1 MRSMTGFGRGEA
13 TANGWSV
20 EAELAGVN
28 RKQLDIGVTL
38 PAGLTE
44 LEPEVRRV
52 LTEGTSRG
60 RIGLKVSLSH
70 TEGSDSRLVFD
81 RELAKQYIV
90 AAKTIADDSGI
101 ETRLTAADLFRA
113 PGIFKIDE
121 DGADPEEIRE
131 ALMSA
136 VQNAFDQLV
145 KMQKEEGENL
155 RADLLSR
162 IDHIVSEVDAI
173 REVAPTVPKLHRENL
188 HKRLAESGVDID
200 LDDERILREFA
211 VFSERSDIS
220 EELTR
225 IDSHVG
231 QFQSYI
237 QNEEPVGR
245 SLDFLCQEFN
255 RELNTI
261 GSKANDAA
269 IAQRIVNAKTE
280 LEKIREQ
287 VQNVQ

>member
-13 TANGWSV
+13 TANGWTV
-20 EAELAGVN
+20 DAELAGVN
-28 RKQLDIGVTL
+28 RKQLDIVVTL

-44 LEPEVRRV
+44 LESGVRGI
-52 LTEGTSRG
+52 LAESTSRG
-60 RIGLKVSLSH
+60 RIGLKVNLSH
-70 TEGSDSRLVFD
+70 TEGNETRLVVD
-81 RELAKQYIV
+81 KGLARQYV
-90 AAKTIADDSGI
+90 EAAKNLSDENGI
-101 ETRLTAADLFRA
+101 DMRLTAADLFRA
-113 PGIFKIDE
+113 PGIFKVDE
-121 DGADPEEIRE
+121 EGADPEQIRD
-131 ALMSA
+131 ALDAA
-136 VQNAFDQLV
+136 VKHALEQLV
-145 KMQKEEGENL
+145 RMQTEEGENL
-155 RADLLSR
+155 RSDLLSR
-162 IDHIVSEVDAI
+162 IEAIVADVEAI
-173 REVAPTVPKLHRENL
+173 RKIAPDVPRQHRENL
-188 HKRLAESGVDID
+188 HRRLSESGVDID

-231 QFQSYI
+231 QFRSYLQSD
-237 QNEEPVGR
+237 EPVGR

-261 GSKANDAA
+261 GSKANDAG
-269 IAQRIVNAKTE
+269 IAQRIVDAKTE

>member
-13 TANGWSV
+13 TANNWSV

-44 LEPEVRRV
+44 LEPDVRRI
-52 LTEGTSRG
+52 LSEGTSRG

-70 TEGSDSRLVFD
+70 TGGSDSRLVFD
-81 RELAKQYIV
+81 RELARQYIA
-90 AAKTIADDSGI
+90 AAKTISDDSGI
-101 ETRLTAADLFRA
+101 EPRLTAADLFRA

-131 ALMSA
+131 ALMAA
-136 VQNAFDQLV
+136 VENAFGQLV

-155 RADLLSR
+155 RTDLLSR
-162 IDHIVSEVDAI
+162 IDHIVAEVDVI
-173 REVAPTVPKLHRENL
+173 REVAPTVPQLHRENL
-188 HKRLAESGVDID
+188 HKRLADSGVDID

-211 VFSERSDIS
+211 VFSERCDIS

-231 QFQSYI
+231 QFRTYI
-237 QNEEPVGR
+237 QSNEPVGR

>member
-1 MRSMTGFGRGEA
+1 MTGFGRGEA

>member
-1 MRSMTGFGRGEA
+1 MTGFGRGEA
-13 TANGWSV
+13 TANGWAV

-28 RKQLDIGVTL
+28 RKQLDVAVTL
-38 PAGLTE
+38 PAGIAE
-44 LEPEVRRV
+44 LEPEIRGI
-52 LTEGTSRG
+52 LTESTSRG
-60 RIGLKVSLSH
+60 RIGLKVSLCH
-70 TEGSDSRLVFD
+70 TDGSDTRLVFD
-81 RELAKQYIV
+81 RELARQYIA
-90 AAKTIADDSGI
+90 AAKTISEDSGI
-101 ETRLTAADLFRA
+101 DPRLTAADLFRA
-113 PGIFKIDE
+113 PGIFRIDE
-121 DGADPEEIRE
+121 DGADPEDVRE
-131 ALMSA
+131 ALVGA
-136 VQNAFDQLV
+136 VENALVQLV
-145 KMQKEEGENL
+145 RMQKEEGENL
-155 RADLLSR
+155 RVDLLSR
-162 IDHIVSEVDAI
+162 IDHIVSEVGEI
-173 REVAPTVPKLHRENL
+173 RKIAPRVPQQHRENL
-188 HKRLAESGVDID
+188 HKRLADSGIEID

-231 QFQSYI
+231 QFRSYLQS
-237 QNEEPVGR
+237 EEPVGR

-269 IAQRIVNAKTE
+269 IAQHIVNAKTE

>member
-1 MRSMTGFGRGEA
+1 MTGFGRGEA

-20 EAELAGVN
+20 EAELSGVN
-28 RKQLDIGVTL
+28 RKQLDIAVTL

-44 LEPEVRRV
+44 LEAEVRRI
-52 LTEGTSRG
+52 LAESTSRG
-60 RIGLKVSLSH
+60 RIGLKIGLSH
-70 TEGSDSRLVFD
+70 TEGSDTKLVVD
-81 RELAKQYIV
+81 RGLARQYV
-90 AAKTIADDSGI
+90 DAAKNLSEENGI
-101 ETRLTAADLFRA
+101 EMRLTAADLFRA
-113 PGIFKIDE
+113 PGIFKVDE
-121 DGADPEEIRE
+121 EGADTQEIRE
-131 ALMSA
+131 ALFAA
-136 VQNAFDQLV
+136 VKNALQQLV
-145 KMQKEEGENL
+145 RMQTEEGENL
-155 RADLLSR
+155 RSDLLSR
-162 IDHIVSEVDAI
+162 IDQIIADVEAI
-173 REVAPTVPKLHRENL
+173 REIAPEVPQQHRENL
-188 HKRLAESGVDID
+188 HKRLSESGVAID

-231 QFQSYI
+231 QFRTYLKSD
-237 QNEEPVGR
+237 EPVGR

-261 GSKANDAA
+261 GSKANDAR